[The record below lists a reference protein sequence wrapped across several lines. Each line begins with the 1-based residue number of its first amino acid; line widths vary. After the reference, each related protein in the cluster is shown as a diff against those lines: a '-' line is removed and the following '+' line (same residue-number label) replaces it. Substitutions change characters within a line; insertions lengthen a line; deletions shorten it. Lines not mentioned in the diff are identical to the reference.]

1 VGSACEDYRDD
12 RGIRRFIDDAGERSM
27 ASRNGHG
34 AHEPA
39 RRNRSRRAVLIVGA
53 VVLLALAFGGG
64 YLLAGGD
71 DEATSPTP
79 PPASPSP
86 STEPTASDQVT
97 PTTSAS
103 PAPSPEPVLV
113 DGRHFVYARSAK
125 ASPASMRFDLAEFL
139 TDEAAQEAAEEHGD
153 EAVNGYYIVNDNPRV
168 RALPVA
174 ADVRVRY
181 IPVSACCDLVP
192 GTWEQFVEA
201 VNATAQTDLDASAPW
216 WITVRSEQVVRIE
229 QQYLP

>member
-1 VGSACEDYRDD
+1 MTPSVAAP
-12 RGIRRFIDDAGERSM
+12 RRRWGVRL

-39 RRNRSRRAVLIVGA
+39 GRRRSRLVALVVGA
-53 VVLLALAFGGG
+53 TVLLAVAFGGG

-71 DEATSPTP
+71 DEASTPSSSPASPTP
-79 PPASPSP
+79 
-86 STEPTASDQVT
+86 STDPTASDQVT
-97 PTTSAS
+97 PSTSAS
-103 PAPSPEPVLV
+103 PSPSPEPVLV
-113 DGRHFVYARSAK
+113 DGRHFVFARSAK

-153 EAVNGYYIVNDNPRV
+153 EAVNGYYIVNDNPRL
-168 RALPVA
+168 RSLPVA

-216 WITVRSEQVVRIE
+216 WITVRDEQIVRIE

>member
-1 VGSACEDYRDD
+1 
-12 RGIRRFIDDAGERSM
+12 M

-39 RRNRSRRAVLIVGA
+39 RRGRSRLVVLAIGGI
-53 VVLLALAFGGG
+53 VLLAVAFGGG
-64 YLLAGGD
+64 YLLAAGD
-71 DEATSPTP
+71 DDDGSPPSP
-79 PPASPSP
+79 PPASPSL
-86 STEPTASDQVT
+86 SAEPTASDQVT

-103 PAPSPEPVLV
+103 PASSSSPEPVLV
-113 DGRHFVYARSAK
+113 DGRHFVFARSAK

-139 TDEAAQEAAEEHGD
+139 TDEAAQDAAEERGD
-153 EAVNGYYIVNDNPRV
+153 EAVNGYYIVNDNPRL
-168 RALPVA
+168 RSLPVA

-192 GTWEQFVEA
+192 GTWEQFAEA
-201 VNATAQTDLDASAPW
+201 VNASAQSDLDASAPW
-216 WITVRSEQVVRIE
+216 WITVRDEQIVQIE

>member
-1 VGSACEDYRDD
+1 
-12 RGIRRFIDDAGERSM
+12 M

-39 RRNRSRRAVLIVGA
+39 RRGRSRLALLIAGA
-53 VVLLALAFGGG
+53 VVLLGLAFGGG

-71 DEATSPTP
+71 DEGAPKSP

-86 STEPTASDQVT
+86 TIEPTASDHVT
-97 PTTSAS
+97 PTPSAS
-103 PAPSPEPVLV
+103 PSPEPVLT

-125 ASPASMRFDLAEFL
+125 AATASLRFDLAEFL
-139 TDEAAQEAAEEHGD
+139 TDEAAQDAAEEHGD
-153 EAVNGYYIVNDNPRV
+153 EATDGYYIVNDNPRL
-168 RALPVA
+168 RTLPVA

-181 IPVSACCDLVP
+181 IPVSACCDLVA
-192 GTWEQFVEA
+192 GTWDQYVEA
-201 VNATAQTDLDASAPW
+201 VNATAPTDLDASAPW
-216 WITVRSEQVVRIE
+216 WITVRDEQIVRIE

>member
-1 VGSACEDYRDD
+1 MGLPHDIHEQE
-12 RGIRRFIDDAGERSM
+12 GSM

-39 RRNRSRRAVLIVGA
+39 RRGRSRLAVLVVGA
-53 VVLLALAFGGG
+53 IVLLAVAFGGG

-71 DEATSPTP
+71 GVGEA
-79 PPASPSP
+79 ASPSPSPPSATP

-97 PTTSAS
+97 PTPSMS
-103 PAPSPEPVLV
+103 PSPEPVLV
-113 DGRHFVYARSAK
+113 DGRHFVFARSAK
-125 ASPASMRFDLAEFL
+125 ASPASLRFDLAEFL
-139 TDEAAQEAAEEHGD
+139 TDEAAQDAAEEHGD
-153 EAVNGYYIVNDNPRV
+153 EATDGYYIVNDNPRL
-168 RALPVA
+168 RTLPVA
-174 ADVRVRY
+174 DAVRVRY

-201 VNATAQTDLDASAPW
+201 VNATAQTDLEASAPW
-216 WITVRSEQVVRIE
+216 WITVRDEQVVRIE